1 MGYLILAAV
10 IVVVFSGICGGIH
23 QWITH
28 YNGDWRDFFGGFLMG
43 AVCGVGFIISLA
55 VLYLVTGLVLVGTST
70 MGE

>member
-1 MGYLILAAV
+1 MGYLILATIIV
-10 IVVVFSGICGGIH
+10 IVFAGICGGIH
-23 QWITH
+23 QRTIH

-43 AVCGVGFIISLA
+43 AVCGVGFIIFLA